1 MLGST
6 HGTLTT
12 DSRRARA
19 IACGEHPAQ
28 AVHGRPAGAGDLDV
42 SGRPLYAAV
51 PDLDRFFR
59 PESVAVVGA
68 SDTEG
73 RPNTG
78 ITRQLLA
85 WSERVGARLHPVHPT
100 RESVFGI
107 PCAPSVAALPEQVDL
122 AVLLL
127 SDPLPVIG
135 ELAEAKVKFAVAF
148 ASGFAETGAEGAAA
162 QERLAAAVARADGLR
177 LLGPN
182 TNLNAFERFREDL
195 DGPAIALITQSGH
208 QGRPLFSL
216 QELGIRLSHWAPT
229 GNEADLETADFISYF
244 AERPE
249 VGAIAAYVEGLKDG
263 RAFLLAADRAA
274 RRGVPVVAVKV
285 GRTETGA
292 RTAASHTGKL
302 TGADAVVD
310 AAMRQYGVIRVDGL
324 DELQDTATLLAR
336 ARRHRV
342 PDSSA
347 SAPSAPASS
356 APGSAMSSPAASSP
370 AVSRPALPRPEG
382 VVVYSISGGTGAHFA
397 DLATEA
403 GLPLPTLSEAK
414 QAELHQWIPDYLS
427 VANPVDNG
435 GHPVGDWRGPR
446 ILDAILD
453 DPAVGVLICPI
464 TGPFPPMSDKLAQDL
479 VAAAERTDK
488 LVCVVWGSPVG
499 TEAAYRETLLG
510 SSRVA
515 TFRTF
520 ANCITAVRAHL
531 DHTRFTAAYRSPFD
545 EAPRSPSPSFRKA
558 QALMRPGQQL
568 SEHAAKQLL
577 RAYGIRVPREQLVTS
592 AAAAVRAASL
602 VGYPVVMKA
611 SGASIAHK
619 TELGLVKIGLTSASQ
634 IRDAYRELTDIARY
648 EDVSLDGVLVCQM
661 VERGVEMVVGVTH
674 DDLFGPTV
682 TVGLGGV
689 LVEVLRDSA
698 VRVPP
703 FGEDQAHAM
712 LAELRGRALLGGVR
726 GAPPADVD
734 ALVEVVLRVQRMALE
749 LGDQIAELDINPL
762 MVLPRG
768 QGAVALDALAACR

>member
-12 DSRRARA
+12 DSRRARV
-19 IACGEHPAQ
+19 IACGEQRPGPV
-28 AVHGRPAGAGDLDV
+28 VHDRVDDLDV
-42 SGRPLYAAV
+42 SGRPLYADV
-51 PDLDRFFR
+51 PDLTRFFR
-59 PESVAVVGA
+59 PESVAVIGA
-68 SDTEG
+68 SDVAG

-85 WSERVGARLHPVHPT
+85 WAERMGARVHPVHPT
-100 RESVFGI
+100 RPSVFGI
-107 PCAPSVAALPEQVDL
+107 PCAASVAELPPGQVDL
-122 AVLLL
+122 AVLLVA
-127 SDPLPVIG
+127 DPLPVIE
-135 ELAEAKVKFAVAF
+135 ELADAKVRFAVAF
-148 ASGFAETGAEGAAA
+148 ASGFAETGEAGAEA
-162 QERLAAAVARADGLR
+162 QERLADAVRRSGIR

-182 TNLNAFERFREDL
+182 TNLNAFEHFREDL
-195 DGPAIALITQSGH
+195 TGPAIALITQSGH
-208 QGRPLFSL
+208 QGRPVFAL

-244 AERPE
+244 SEQPE

-302 TGADAVVD
+302 TGADEVVD
-310 AAMRQYGVIRVDGL
+310 AAMRQYGVVRVDGL

-336 ARRHRV
+336 AR
-342 PDSSA
+342 
-347 SAPSAPASS
+347 APLAD
-356 APGSAMSSPAASSP
+356 
-370 AVSRPALPRPEG
+370 G
-382 VVVYSISGGTGAHFA
+382 VAVYSISGGTGAHVA
-397 DLATEA
+397 DLAA
-403 GLPLPTLSEAK
+403 GLGLRLPRLSDER
-414 QAELHQWIPDYLS
+414 QAELHQWIPEYLS

-435 GHPVGDWRGPR
+435 GHPVGDRRGR
-446 ILDAILD
+446 KIIDALLA
-453 DPAVGVLICPI
+453 DPSIGVLICPV
-464 TGPFPPMSDKLAQDL
+464 TGPFPPLSDKLVQDL
-479 VAAAERTDK
+479 VAAAEETDK

-499 TEAAYRETLLG
+499 TEPAYRETLLG

-515 TFRTF
+515 TFRTVG
-520 ANCITAVRAHL
+520 NCLTAVRAWLH
-531 DHTRFTAAYRSPFD
+531 HHAFVREYRSPFD
-545 EAPRSPSPSFRKA
+545 EAPRTPSPSFRKA
-558 QALMRPGQQL
+558 EALMRPGRQL

-592 AAAAVRAASL
+592 AAAAVRAAAQ

-611 SGASIAHK
+611 SGDRIAHK

-634 IRDAYRELTDIARY
+634 VRDTYRELTDIARY
-648 EDVSLDGVLVCQM
+648 EGVSLDGILVCQM
-661 VERGVEMVVGVTH
+661 VEQGVETVVGVTH

-689 LVEVLRDSA
+689 LVEVLHDAA

-712 LAELRGRALLGGVR
+712 LAELRGSALLDGVR
-726 GAPPADVD
+726 GRPPADRD

-749 LGDQIAELDINPL
+749 LGDHIAELDINPL
-762 MVLPRG
+762 LVLPRG
-768 QGAVALDALAACR
+768 QGAVALDALVVCR

>member
-12 DSRRARA
+12 DSRRARV
-19 IACGEHPAQ
+19 IACGEQPSPV
-28 AVHGRPAGAGDLDV
+28 VHGRPAEVDDLDV
-42 SGRPLYAAV
+42 SGRPLYATV

-59 PESVAVVGA
+59 PESVAVIGA
-68 SDTEG
+68 SDAEG

-78 ITRQLLA
+78 ITRQLIGWA
-85 WSERVGARLHPVHPT
+85 ERVGARLHPVHPT
-100 RESVFGI
+100 RGEVFGL
-107 PCAPSVAALPEQVDL
+107 PCLPSVADLPEQVDL
-122 AVLLL
+122 AVVLVGN
-127 SDPLPVIG
+127 PLPVIE
-135 ELAEAKVKFAVAF
+135 ELAEAKVRFAVAF
-148 ASGFAETGAEGAAA
+148 ASGFAETGADGAAA
-162 QERLAAAVARADGLR
+162 QARLAAAVRGSGLR

-182 TNLNAFERFREDL
+182 TNLNAFENFRDDL

-208 QGRPLFSL
+208 QGRPVFAM
-216 QELGIRLSHWAPT
+216 QQLGVRLSHWAPT

-244 AERPE
+244 SERPE
-249 VGAIAAYVEGLKDG
+249 VGAIACYVEGLKDG
-263 RAFLLAADRAA
+263 RSFLLAADRAA
-274 RRGVPVVAVKV
+274 RRKVPVVAVKV

-310 AAMRQYGVIRVDGL
+310 AAMRQFGVIRVDGL
-324 DELQDTATLLAR
+324 DELQDTAALLAR
-336 ARRHRV
+336 AR
-342 PDSSA
+342 
-347 SAPSAPASS
+347 APQAH
-356 APGSAMSSPAASSP
+356 
-370 AVSRPALPRPEG
+370 G

-397 DLATEA
+397 DLASGA
-403 GLPLPTLSEAK
+403 GLELPVLSDAK
-414 QAELHQWIPDYLS
+414 QAELHTWIPDYLN

-435 GHPVGDWRGPR
+435 GHPVGDWRGR
-446 ILDAILD
+446 KIIDAILA

-479 VAAAERTDK
+479 VDAAEQTDK

-531 DHTRFTAAYRSPFD
+531 DHARFTSAYRSPFD
-545 EAPRSPSPSFRKA
+545 EAPRTPSPSFRKA

-592 AAAAVRAASL
+592 AAAAVRAASQ

-611 SGASIAHK
+611 SGAQIAHK

-634 IRDAYRELTDIARY
+634 VRDAYRELTDIARY
-648 EDVSLDGVLVCQM
+648 EGISLDGVLVCQM

-674 DDLFGPTV
+674 DQLFGPTV

-689 LVEVLRDSA
+689 LVEVLRDTA

-703 FGEDQAHAM
+703 FGDDQARAM
-712 LAELRGRALLGGVR
+712 LSELRGRALLDGVR
-726 GAPPADVD
+726 GGPPVDVD
-734 ALVEVVLRVQRMALE
+734 ALVEVVIRVQRMALE
-749 LGDQIAELDINPL
+749 LGDGISELDINPL

-768 QGAVALDALAACR
+768 QGAVALDALVMCR

>member
-6 HGTLTT
+6 HGTFTT
-12 DSRRARA
+12 DPRRAHVV
-19 IACGEHPAQ
+19 ACGELPPH
-28 AVHGRPAGAGDLDV
+28 AVHGRAVTADGADDLDV
-42 SGRPLYAAV
+42 SGRPLHADV

-59 PESVAVVGA
+59 PESVAVIGA
-68 SDTEG
+68 SDAEG

-78 ITRQLLA
+78 ITRQLIA
-85 WSERVGARLHPVHPT
+85 WAERVGARLHPVHPT
-100 RESVFGI
+100 RGSVFGI
-107 PCAPSVAALPEQVDL
+107 PCFPSVADLPEQVDL
-122 AVLLL
+122 AVLLVG
-127 SDPLPVIG
+127 DPLPVI
-135 ELAEAKVKFAVAF
+135 EQLAEEKVRFAVAF
-148 ASGFAETGAEGAAA
+148 ASGFAETGEEGAAA
-162 QERLAAAVARADGLR
+162 QERLAAAVRRSGLR

-182 TNLNAFERFREDL
+182 TNLNAFEKFRDDL
-195 DGPAIALITQSGH
+195 EGPAIALITQSGH
-208 QGRPLFSL
+208 QGRPVFTL

-244 AERPE
+244 AGQPE

-274 RRGVPVVAVKV
+274 RNGVPVVAVKV

-292 RTAASHTGKL
+292 RMAASHTGKL

-310 AAMRQYGVIRVDGL
+310 AAMRQFGVIRVDGL
-324 DELQDTATLLAR
+324 DELQDTSALLAR
-336 ARRHRV
+336 AR
-342 PDSSA
+342 P
-347 SAPSAPASS
+347 
-356 APGSAMSSPAASSP
+356 
-370 AVSRPALPRPEG
+370 PRADG
-382 VVVYSISGGTGAHFA
+382 VVVYSISGGTGAHFS

-403 GLPLPTLSEAK
+403 GLTLPTLSDAK
-414 QAELHQWIPDYLS
+414 QTELHQWIPDYLN

-435 GHPVGDWRGPR
+435 GHPVGDWRGR
-446 ILDAILD
+446 KIIDAILD
-453 DPAVGVLICPI
+453 DPQVGVLICPI

-479 VAAAERTDK
+479 VDAAEQTDK

-499 TEAAYRETLLG
+499 TEEAYRTTLLG

-520 ANCITAVRAHL
+520 ANCITAVRAYL
-531 DHTRFTAAYRSPFD
+531 DHHRFTAGYRSPFD

-592 AAAAVRAASL
+592 AAAAVRAAGL

-611 SGASIAHK
+611 SGPQLAHK

-634 IRDAYRELTDIARY
+634 VRDAYRELTDIARY
-648 EDVSLDGVLVCQM
+648 EGVPLDGVLVCQM
-661 VERGVEMVVGVTH
+661 VERGVEMVVGVTQ
-674 DDLFGPTV
+674 DPLFGPTV

-689 LVEVLRDSA
+689 LVEVLRDAA

-703 FGEDQAHAM
+703 FGENQAQAM
-712 LAELRGRALLGGVR
+712 LSELRGRALLDGVR

-749 LGDQIAELDINPL
+749 LGEDIAELDINPL

-768 QGAVALDALAACR
+768 QGAVALDAFAVCR

>member
-19 IACGEHPAQ
+19 IACGEQRPGP
-28 AVHGRPAGAGDLDV
+28 AVHGRPADVDDLDV
-42 SGRPLYAAV
+42 SGRPLYADV

-59 PESVAVVGA
+59 PESVAVIGA
-68 SDTEG
+68 SDADG

-78 ITRQLLA
+78 ITRQLIA
-85 WSERVGARLHPVHPT
+85 WAGRVGTRLHPVHPT

-107 PCAPSVAALPEQVDL
+107 PCAPSVADLPEQVDL
-122 AVLLL
+122 AVLLVA
-127 SDPLPVIG
+127 DPLPVVE
-135 ELAEAKVKFAVAF
+135 ELAEAKVRFAVAF
-148 ASGFAETGAEGAAA
+148 ASGFAETGEEGAAA
-162 QERLAAAVARADGLR
+162 QDRLAAAVRRSGMR

-182 TNLNAFERFREDL
+182 TNLNAFEEFRDDL

-208 QGRPLFSL
+208 QGRPVFAL
-216 QELGIRLSHWAPT
+216 QELGVRLSHWAPT
-229 GNEADLETADFISYF
+229 GNEADLEAADFLSYF
-244 AERPE
+244 AEQPE

-263 RAFLLAADRAA
+263 RSFLLAADRAA

-285 GRTETGA
+285 GRTETGS

-324 DELQDTATLLAR
+324 DELQDTAALLAR
-336 ARRHRV
+336 AR
-342 PDSSA
+342 P
-347 SAPSAPASS
+347 
-356 APGSAMSSPAASSP
+356 
-370 AVSRPALPRPEG
+370 PRADG
-382 VVVYSISGGTGAHFA
+382 VVVYSISGGTGAHVA
-397 DLATEA
+397 DLAVSA
-403 GLPLPTLSEAK
+403 GLRLPVLSEAR
-414 QAELHQWIPDYLS
+414 QSELHQWIPEYLS

-435 GHPVGDWRGPR
+435 GHPVGDWRGR
-446 ILDAILD
+446 KIIDAILD
-453 DPAVGVLICPI
+453 DPEVGVLICPI
-464 TGPFPPMSDKLAQDL
+464 TGPFPPLSDRLVRDL
-479 VAAAERTDK
+479 VDAAEQTDK

-499 TEAAYRETLLG
+499 TEPAYREALLG

-515 TFRTF
+515 TFRTVG
-520 ANCITAVRAHL
+520 NCLTAVRAHL
-531 DHTRFTAAYRSPFD
+531 AHHRFVRDYRSPFD
-545 EAPRSPSPSFRKA
+545 EAPRTPSPSFRKA
-558 QALMRPGQQL
+558 RELMRPGQQL

-592 AAAAVRAASL
+592 AAAAVRAAGL

-611 SGASIAHK
+611 SGAQLAHK
-619 TELGLVKIGLTSASQ
+619 TELGLVKIGLTSAAQ
-634 IRDAYRELTDIARY
+634 VRDAYRELTDIARY
-648 EDVSLDGVLVCQM
+648 EGVSLDGVLVCQM

-689 LVEVLRDSA
+689 LVEVLRDAA

-703 FGEDQAHAM
+703 FGEDQARDM
-712 LAELRGRALLGGVR
+712 LGDLRGRALLDGVR
-726 GAPPADVD
+726 GRPPADVD
-734 ALVEVVLRVQRMALE
+734 ALVEVILRVQRMALE
-749 LGDQIAELDINPL
+749 LGGELAELDINPL

-768 QGAVALDALAACR
+768 QGAVALDALVVCR

>member
-12 DSRRARA
+12 DSRRARVA
-19 IACGEHPAQ
+19 ACGEPPSP
-28 AVHGRPAGAGDLDV
+28 VVRGRAADAGDLDV
-42 SGRPLYAAV
+42 SGRPLHADV

-68 SDTEG
+68 SDAEG
-73 RPNTG
+73 RPHTG

-85 WSERVGARLHPVHPT
+85 WAERVGARLHPVHPT
-100 RESVFGI
+100 RQSVFGM
-107 PCAPSVAALPEQVDL
+107 PCSPSVADLPEQVDL
-122 AVLLL
+122 AVLLV
-127 SDPLPVIG
+127 SDPLPVLE
-135 ELAEAKVKFAVAF
+135 ELGAAKVKFAVVF
-148 ASGFAETGAEGAAA
+148 ASGFAETGQEGAAA
-162 QERLAAAVARADGLR
+162 QTVLASAARRAGVR

-182 TNLNAFERFREDL
+182 TNLNAFERFRDDL
-195 DGPAIALITQSGH
+195 KGPAIALITQSGH
-208 QGRPLFSL
+208 QGRPVFAL

-229 GNEADLETADFISYF
+229 GNEADLETADFLSYF

-249 VGAIAAYVEGLKDG
+249 VGAIACYIEGLKDG

-285 GRTETGA
+285 GRTEAGA

-302 TGADAVVD
+302 TGADDVID

-336 ARRHRV
+336 AR
-342 PDSSA
+342 
-347 SAPSAPASS
+347 
-356 APGSAMSSPAASSP
+356 SPRAD
-370 AVSRPALPRPEG
+370 G
-382 VVVYSISGGTGAHFA
+382 VVVYSISGGTGAHVA
-397 DLATEA
+397 DLATGA
-403 GLPLPTLSEAK
+403 GLRLPVLSEAK
-414 QAELHQWIPDYLS
+414 QAELHQWIPEYLS
-427 VANPVDNG
+427 VANPVDSG
-435 GHPVGDWRGPR
+435 GHPVGDERGR
-446 ILDAILD
+446 KIIDALLD
-453 DPAVGVLICPI
+453 DPEVGVLICPI
-464 TGPFPPMSDKLAQDL
+464 TGPFPPLSDKLVRDL
-479 VAAAERTDK
+479 VDAAEHTDK

-510 SSRVA
+510 SSRVV
-515 TFRTF
+515 TFRTV
-520 ANCITAVRAHL
+520 ANCVSAVRAHL
-531 DHTRFTAAYRSPFD
+531 DHHRFVRGYRSPFD
-545 EAPRSPSPSFRKA
+545 EAPRTPSPSFRKA

-592 AAAAVRAASL
+592 AAAAVRAAGL

-611 SGASIAHK
+611 SGAQIAHK

-634 IRDAYRELTDIARY
+634 VREAYRELTDIARY
-648 EDVSLDGVLVCQM
+648 EGIKLDGVLVCQM
-661 VERGVEMVVGVTH
+661 VERGVEMVVGVSH
-674 DDLFGPTV
+674 DRLFGPTV

-689 LVEVLRDSA
+689 LVEVLRDAA

-703 FGEDQAHAM
+703 FGEEQARDM
-712 LAELRGRALLGGVR
+712 LSELRGRALLDGVR
-726 GAPPADVD
+726 GRPAADLD

-749 LGDQIAELDINPL
+749 LGDRIAELDINPL

-768 QGAVALDALAACR
+768 QGAVALDALAVCR

>member
-12 DSRRARA
+12 DFRARVE
-19 IACGEHPAQ
+19 ACGETPRT
-28 AVHGRPAGAGDLDV
+28 AVHSTATPEEPDALDV
-42 SGRPLYAAV
+42 SGRPLHSEV

-59 PESVAVVGA
+59 PESVAVIGA
-68 SDTEG
+68 SDAEG

-78 ITRQLLA
+78 ITRQLIA
-85 WSERVGARLHPVHPT
+85 WAERVGARVHPVHPT
-100 RESVFGI
+100 RTAVFGL
-107 PCAPSVAALPEQVDL
+107 PCHATVAELPEQVDL
-122 AVLLL
+122 AVLLVA
-127 SDPLPVIG
+127 DPIPVIE
-135 ELAEAKVKFAVAF
+135 ELADTKVKFAVAF
-148 ASGFAETGAEGAAA
+148 ASGFAETGDAGAAA
-162 QERLAAAVARADGLR
+162 QARLAAAVRRSGLR

-182 TNLNAFERFREDL
+182 TNLNAFEEFREDL

-208 QGRPLFSL
+208 QGRPVYTL

-229 GNEADLETADFISYF
+229 GNEADLETSDFISYF

-249 VGAIAAYVEGLKDG
+249 VGAIACYVEGLKDG

-274 RRGVPVVAVKV
+274 RNKVPVVAVKV

-292 RTAASHTGKL
+292 RMAASHTGKL
-302 TGADAVVD
+302 TGADTVVD
-310 AAMRQYGVIRVDGL
+310 AAMRQFGVIRVDGL
-324 DELQDTATLLAR
+324 DELQDTAALLAR
-336 ARRHRV
+336 AR
-342 PDSSA
+342 P
-347 SAPSAPASS
+347 
-356 APGSAMSSPAASSP
+356 
-370 AVSRPALPRPEG
+370 PRADG
-382 VVVYSISGGTGAHFA
+382 VVVYSISGGTGAHFS

-403 GLPLPTLSEAK
+403 GLTLPTLSDAK
-414 QAELHQWIPDYLS
+414 QAELHQWIPSYLN

-435 GHPVGDWRGPR
+435 GHPVGDWRGR
-446 ILDAILD
+446 KIIDAILA
-453 DPAVGVLICPI
+453 DPSVGVLICPI

-479 VAAAERTDK
+479 VDAAEATDK
-488 LVCVVWGSPVG
+488 LVCVIWGSPVG
-499 TEAAYRETLLG
+499 TEEAYRTTLLG

-520 ANCITAVRAHL
+520 GNCITAVRAYLEH
-531 DHTRFTAAYRSPFD
+531 HRFTAAYRSPFAD
-545 EAPRSPSPSFRKA
+545 APRTPSPSHRKA

-592 AAAAVRAASL
+592 AAAAVRAAGL

-611 SGASIAHK
+611 SGPQLAHK
-619 TELGLVKIGLTSASQ
+619 TELGLVKVGLTSASQ
-634 IRDAYRELTDIARY
+634 IRDAYRELTDTARY
-648 EDVSLDGVLVCQM
+648 ENVPLDGILVCQM
-661 VERGVEMVVGVTH
+661 IERGVEMVVGVTQ
-674 DDLFGPTV
+674 DPLFGPTV

-689 LVEVLRDSA
+689 LVEVLRDAA

-703 FGEDQAHAM
+703 FGEDQARTM
-712 LAELRGRALLGGVR
+712 LRELRGHALLEGVR

-749 LGDQIAELDINPL
+749 LGDDLSELDINPL

-768 QGAVALDALAACR
+768 QGAVALDALAVCR

>member
-12 DSRRARA
+12 DSRRARV
-19 IACGEHPAQ
+19 IACGEQPSPV
-28 AVHGRPAGAGDLDV
+28 VHGRPTEVDDLDV

-59 PESVAVVGA
+59 PGSMAVIGA
-68 SDTEG
+68 SDAEG

-78 ITRQLLA
+78 ITRQLIGWA
-85 WSERVGARLHPVHPT
+85 ERVGARLHPVHPT
-100 RESVFGI
+100 RRSVFGL
-107 PCAPSVAALPEQVDL
+107 PCFPSVADLPEQVDL
-122 AVLLL
+122 AVLLVG
-127 SDPLPVIG
+127 DPLPVIG
-135 ELAEAKVKFAVAF
+135 ELAEAKVRFAVAF

-162 QERLAAAVARADGLR
+162 QTRLAAAVRGSGLR

-182 TNLNAFERFREDL
+182 TNLNAFENFRDDL
-195 DGPAIALITQSGH
+195 DGPAVALITQSGH
-208 QGRPLFSL
+208 QGRPVFAM
-216 QELGIRLSHWAPT
+216 QQLGVRISHWAPT

-244 AERPE
+244 SERPE
-249 VGAIAAYVEGLKDG
+249 VGAIACYVEGLKDG
-263 RAFLLAADRAA
+263 RSFLLAADRAA
-274 RRGVPVVAVKV
+274 RRKVPVVAVKV

-302 TGADAVVD
+302 TGADTVVD
-310 AAMRQYGVIRVDGL
+310 AVMRQYGVIRVDGL
-324 DELQDTATLLAR
+324 DELQDTAALLAR
-336 ARRHRV
+336 AR
-342 PDSSA
+342 
-347 SAPSAPASS
+347 APQAD
-356 APGSAMSSPAASSP
+356 
-370 AVSRPALPRPEG
+370 G

-403 GLPLPTLSEAK
+403 GLDLPVLSEAR
-414 QAELHQWIPDYLS
+414 QAELHTWIPEYLN

-435 GHPVGDWRGPR
+435 GHPVGDWRGR
-446 ILDAILD
+446 KIIDAILA
-453 DPAVGVLICPI
+453 DPAVGVLVCPI

-479 VAAAERTDK
+479 VDAAEQTDK

-531 DHTRFTAAYRSPFD
+531 DHARFTAAYRSPFD
-545 EAPRSPSPSFRKA
+545 EAPRTPSPSFRKA

-568 SEHAAKQLL
+568 SEHGAKQLL

-592 AAAAVRAASL
+592 AAAAVRAASQ

-611 SGASIAHK
+611 SGAQIAHK

-634 IRDAYRELTDIARY
+634 VRDAYRELTDIARY
-648 EDVSLDGVLVCQM
+648 EGISLDGVLVCQM

-674 DDLFGPTV
+674 DQLFGPTV

-689 LVEVLRDSA
+689 LVEVLRDTA

-703 FGEDQAHAM
+703 FGDDQARAM
-712 LAELRGRALLGGVR
+712 LSELRGRALLDGVR
-726 GAPPADVD
+726 GGPPVDVD
-734 ALVEVVLRVQRMALE
+734 ALVEVVIRVQRMALE
-749 LGDQIAELDINPL
+749 LGDEISELDINPL

-768 QGAVALDALAACR
+768 QGAVALDALVMCR

>member
-12 DSRRARA
+12 DSRRARV
-19 IACGEHPAQ
+19 IACGEQPSPV
-28 AVHGRPAGAGDLDV
+28 VHGRPAEVHDLDV
-42 SGRPLYAAV
+42 SGRPLYAGV

-59 PESVAVVGA
+59 PESVAVIGA
-68 SDTEG
+68 SDAEG

-78 ITRQLLA
+78 ITRQLIA
-85 WSERVGARLHPVHPT
+85 WAERVGARLHPVHPT
-100 RESVFGI
+100 RQSVFGI
-107 PCAPSVAALPEQVDL
+107 PCLPSISDLPEQVDL
-122 AVLLL
+122 AVLLVG
-127 SDPLPVIG
+127 DPLPVI
-135 ELAEAKVKFAVAF
+135 EKLAEAKVKFAVAF
-148 ASGFAETGAEGAAA
+148 ASGFAETGAEGALA
-162 QERLAAAVARADGLR
+162 QARLATAVAGSGLR

-182 TNLNAFERFREDL
+182 TNLNAFEKFRDDL

-208 QGRPLFSL
+208 QGRPVFAM
-216 QELGIRLSHWAPT
+216 QELGVRLSHWAPT

-244 AERPE
+244 SERPE
-249 VGAIAAYVEGLKDG
+249 VGAIACYVEGLKDG
-263 RAFLLAADRAA
+263 RSFLLAADRAA

-302 TGADAVVD
+302 TGADTVVD
-310 AAMRQYGVIRVDGL
+310 AAMRQFGVIRVDGL
-324 DELQDTATLLAR
+324 DELQDTAALLAR
-336 ARRHRV
+336 AR
-342 PDSSA
+342 
-347 SAPSAPASS
+347 APQAD
-356 APGSAMSSPAASSP
+356 
-370 AVSRPALPRPEG
+370 G

-397 DLATEA
+397 DLASGA
-403 GLPLPTLSEAK
+403 GLSLPTLSPDK
-414 QAELHQWIPDYLS
+414 QAELHEWIPEYLN

-435 GHPVGDWRGPR
+435 GHPVGDWRGR
-446 ILDAILD
+446 KIIDAILA
-453 DPAVGVLICPI
+453 DPSVGVLICPI

-479 VAAAERTDK
+479 VDAAEQTDK

-520 ANCITAVRAHL
+520 ANCITAVRAYL
-531 DHTRFTAAYRSPFD
+531 DHHRFAASYRSPFD
-545 EAPRSPSPSFRKA
+545 EAPRTPSPSFRKA

-602 VGYPVVMKA
+602 IGYPLVMKA
-611 SGASIAHK
+611 SGAQIAHK
-619 TELGLVKIGLTSASQ
+619 TELGLVKLPLTSASQ
-634 IRDAYRELTDIARY
+634 VRDAYRELTDIARY
-648 EDVSLDGVLVCQM
+648 EGISLDGVLVCQM

-674 DDLFGPTV
+674 DELFGPTV

-689 LVEVLRDSA
+689 LVEVLRDAA

-703 FGEDQAHAM
+703 FGDDQARAM
-712 LAELRGRALLGGVR
+712 LAELRGRALLDGVR
-726 GAPPADVD
+726 GAPPVDID
-734 ALVEVVLRVQRMALE
+734 ALVEVVIRVQRMALE
-749 LGDQIAELDINPL
+749 LGDDISELDINPL

-768 QGAVALDALAACR
+768 QGAVALDALVMCR

>member
-12 DSRRARA
+12 DFRARVE
-19 IACGEHPAQ
+19 ACGETPRT
-28 AVHGRPAGAGDLDV
+28 AVHSSAAPSADDAIPVDV
-42 SGRPLYAAV
+42 GGRPLHADV

-59 PESVAVVGA
+59 PESVAVIGA
-68 SDTEG
+68 SDAEG

-78 ITRQLLA
+78 ITRRLIA
-85 WSERVGARLHPVHPT
+85 WAERVGARIHPVHPT
-100 RESVFGI
+100 RPTVFGLA
-107 PCAPSVAALPEQVDL
+107 CHASVADLPEQVDL
-122 AVLLL
+122 AVLLVA
-127 SDPLPVIG
+127 DPLPVIE
-135 ELAEAKVKFAVAF
+135 ELADTKVKFAVAF
-148 ASGFAETGAEGAAA
+148 ASGFAETGGAGAAA
-162 QERLAAAVARADGLR
+162 QERLAAAVQRSGLR

-182 TNLNAFERFREDL
+182 TNLNAFEEFRDDL

-208 QGRPLFSL
+208 QGRPVYTL

-229 GNEADLETADFISYF
+229 GNEADLETSDFISYF
-244 AERPE
+244 AEQPE
-249 VGAIAAYVEGLKDG
+249 VGAIACYVEGLKDG
-263 RAFLLAADRAA
+263 RSFLLAADRAA
-274 RRGVPVVAVKV
+274 RNGVPVVAVKV

-302 TGADAVVD
+302 TGADTVVD
-310 AAMRQYGVIRVDGL
+310 AAMRQFGVIRVDGL
-324 DELQDTATLLAR
+324 DELQDTAALLAR
-336 ARRHRV
+336 ARR
-342 PDSSA
+342 PKAD
-347 SAPSAPASS
+347 
-356 APGSAMSSPAASSP
+356 
-370 AVSRPALPRPEG
+370 G
-382 VVVYSISGGTGAHFA
+382 VVVYSISGGTGAHFS

-403 GLPLPTLSEAK
+403 GLTLPTLSQVK
-414 QAELHQWIPDYLS
+414 QDELHQWIPPYLN

-435 GHPVGDWRGPR
+435 GHPVGDWRGR
-446 ILDAILD
+446 KIIDAILA
-453 DPAVGVLICPI
+453 DPSVGVLICPI

-479 VAAAERTDK
+479 VDAAEQTDK
-488 LVCVVWGSPVG
+488 LICVIWGSPVG
-499 TEAAYRETLLG
+499 TEDAYRTTLLG

-520 ANCITAVRAHL
+520 GNCITAVRAYLGH
-531 DHTRFTAAYRSPFD
+531 HRFTAGYRSPFED
-545 EAPRSPSPSFRKA
+545 APRTPSPSYRKA

-592 AAAAVRAASL
+592 AAAAVRAAGL

-611 SGASIAHK
+611 SGPQLGHK

-648 EDVSLDGVLVCQM
+648 ENVPLDGILVCQM
-661 VERGVEMVVGVTH
+661 VERGVEMVVGVTQ

-689 LVEVLRDSA
+689 LVEVLHDAA

-703 FGEDQAHAM
+703 FGEDQARAM
-712 LAELRGRALLGGVR
+712 LTELRGHALLEGVR

-734 ALVEVVLRVQRMALE
+734 ALVEVILRIQRMAMEFGDE
-749 LGDQIAELDINPL
+749 LAELDINPL

-768 QGAVALDALAACR
+768 QGAVALDALAVCR

>member
-12 DSRRARA
+12 DSRRARV
-19 IACGEHPAQ
+19 IACGEQPSPV
-28 AVHGRPAGAGDLDV
+28 VHGRPAEVHDLDV
-42 SGRPLYAAV
+42 SGRPLYAGV

-59 PESVAVVGA
+59 PESVAVIGA
-68 SDTEG
+68 SDAEG

-78 ITRQLLA
+78 ITQQLIA
-85 WSERVGARLHPVHPT
+85 WAERVGARLHPVHPT
-100 RESVFGI
+100 RQSVFGI
-107 PCAPSVAALPEQVDL
+107 PCFPSISDLPEQVDL
-122 AVLLL
+122 AVLLVG
-127 SDPLPVIG
+127 DPLPVI
-135 ELAEAKVKFAVAF
+135 EKLAEAKVKFAVAF
-148 ASGFAETGAEGAAA
+148 ASGFAETGAEGALA
-162 QERLAAAVARADGLR
+162 QARLATAVAGSGLR

-182 TNLNAFERFREDL
+182 TNLNAFERFRDDL

-208 QGRPLFSL
+208 QGRPVFAM
-216 QELGIRLSHWAPT
+216 QELGVRLSHWAPT

-244 AERPE
+244 SERPE
-249 VGAIAAYVEGLKDG
+249 VGAIACYVEGLKDG
-263 RAFLLAADRAA
+263 RSFLLAADRAA

-302 TGADAVVD
+302 TGADTVVD

-324 DELQDTATLLAR
+324 DELQDTAALLAR
-336 ARRHRV
+336 AR
-342 PDSSA
+342 
-347 SAPSAPASS
+347 APQAD
-356 APGSAMSSPAASSP
+356 
-370 AVSRPALPRPEG
+370 G

-397 DLATEA
+397 DLASEA
-403 GLPLPTLSEAK
+403 GLSLPTLPPDK
-414 QAELHQWIPDYLS
+414 QAELHEWIPDYLN

-435 GHPVGDWRGPR
+435 GHPVGDWRGR
-446 ILDAILD
+446 KIIDAILA
-453 DPAVGVLICPI
+453 DPSVGVLICPI

-479 VAAAERTDK
+479 VDAAEQTDK

-520 ANCITAVRAHL
+520 ANCITAVRAYL
-531 DHTRFTAAYRSPFD
+531 DHHRFAAAYRSPFD
-545 EAPRSPSPSFRKA
+545 EAPRTPSPSFRKA

-568 SEHAAKQLL
+568 SEHAAKSLL
-577 RAYGIRVPREQLVTS
+577 RTYGIRVPREQLVTS

-602 VGYPVVMKA
+602 IGYPLVMKA
-611 SGASIAHK
+611 SGVQIAHK
-619 TELGLVKIGLTSASQ
+619 TELGLVKLPLTSASQ
-634 IRDAYRELTDIARY
+634 VRDAYRELTDIARY
-648 EDVSLDGVLVCQM
+648 EGISLDGVLVCQM

-674 DDLFGPTV
+674 DELFGPTV

-689 LVEVLRDSA
+689 LVEVLRDTA

-703 FGEDQAHAM
+703 FGEDQARTM
-712 LAELRGRALLGGVR
+712 LAELRGRALLDGVR
-726 GAPPADVD
+726 GAPPVDID
-734 ALVEVVLRVQRMALE
+734 ALVEVVIRVQRMALE
-749 LGDQIAELDINPL
+749 LGDDIAELDINPL

-768 QGAVALDALAACR
+768 QGAVALDALVVCR

>member
-12 DSRRARA
+12 DSRRARV
-19 IACGEHPAQ
+19 IACGEQPAP
-28 AVHGRPAGAGDLDV
+28 AVHGRPAATDDLDV
-42 SGRPLYAAV
+42 SGRPLYAGV

-85 WSERVGARLHPVHPT
+85 WAERVGARLHPVHPT
-100 RESVFGI
+100 RGSVFGI
-107 PCAPSVAALPEQVDL
+107 PCVAAVTDLPEQVDL
-122 AVLLL
+122 AVLLVA
-127 SDPLPVIG
+127 DPLPVIEQLG
-135 ELAEAKVKFAVAF
+135 ETKVRFAVAF

-162 QERLAAAVARADGLR
+162 QAQLTAAVQRSGLR

-182 TNLNAFERFREDL
+182 TNLNAFEKFREDL

-208 QGRPLFSL
+208 QGRPVFTM
-216 QELGIRLSHWAPT
+216 QELGVRLSHWAPT
-229 GNEADLETADFISYF
+229 GNEADLESADFISYF
-244 AERPE
+244 AEQPE
-249 VGAIAAYVEGLKDG
+249 VGAIACYVEGLKDG
-263 RAFLLAADRAA
+263 RSFLLAADRAA

-302 TGADAVVD
+302 TGADTVVD
-310 AAMRQYGVIRVDGL
+310 AAMRQYGVVRVDGL
-324 DELQDTATLLAR
+324 DELQDTAALLAR
-336 ARRHRV
+336 AR
-342 PDSSA
+342 PPSSD
-347 SAPSAPASS
+347 
-356 APGSAMSSPAASSP
+356 
-370 AVSRPALPRPEG
+370 G
-382 VVVYSISGGTGAHFA
+382 VVVYSISGGTGAHFS

-403 GLPLPTLSEAK
+403 GLRLPRLSDTK
-414 QAELHQWIPDYLS
+414 QAELHQWIPEYLDVS
-427 VANPVDNG
+427 NPIDNG
-435 GHPVGDWRGPR
+435 GHPVGDWRGR
-446 ILDAILD
+446 KIIDAILA
-453 DPAVGVLICPI
+453 DPAVGVLVCPI

-479 VAAAERTDK
+479 VDAAEQTDK

-531 DHTRFTAAYRSPFD
+531 DHARFVASYRSPFD
-545 EAPRSPSPSFRKA
+545 EAPRSPSPSYRKA
-558 QALMRPGQQL
+558 QALMRPGSRL

-592 AAAAVRAASL
+592 AAAAVRAAGL

-611 SGASIAHK
+611 SGARLAHK

-634 IRDAYRELTDIARY
+634 VRDAYRELTDIARY

-661 VERGVEMVVGVTH
+661 VEPGVEMVVGVTH

-689 LVEVLRDSA
+689 LVEVLRDTA

-703 FGEDQAHAM
+703 FGEDQARTM
-712 LAELRGRALLGGVR
+712 LDELRGRALLDGVR
-726 GAPPADVD
+726 GRPPADLD

-749 LGDQIAELDINPL
+749 LDGELSELDINPL

-768 QGAVALDALAACR
+768 QGAVALDALAVCR

>member
-12 DSRRARA
+12 DSRRARV
-19 IACGEHPAQ
+19 IACGEQPSPV
-28 AVHGRPAGAGDLDV
+28 VHGRPADVDDLDV
-42 SGRPLYAAV
+42 GGRPLYAGV

-59 PESVAVVGA
+59 PESLAVVGA
-68 SDTEG
+68 SDAEG

-85 WSERVGARLHPVHPT
+85 WAERVGARLHPVHPT
-100 RESVFGI
+100 REAVFGI
-107 PCAPSVAALPEQVDL
+107 PCFPSVADLPEQVDL
-122 AVLLL
+122 AVLLVA
-127 SDPLPVIG
+127 DPLPVV
-135 ELAEAKVKFAVAF
+135 EQLAEAKVKFAVAF
-148 ASGFAETGAEGAAA
+148 ASGFAETGEAGAEA
-162 QERLAAAVARADGLR
+162 QARLAAAVRRSGLR

-182 TNLNAFERFREDL
+182 TNLNAFEHFRDDL

-208 QGRPLFSL
+208 QGRPVFAL

-244 AERPE
+244 SEQPE
-249 VGAIAAYVEGLKDG
+249 VGAIACYVEGLKDG
-263 RAFLLAADRAA
+263 RSFLLAADRAA

-302 TGADAVVD
+302 TGADTVVD

-324 DELQDTATLLAR
+324 DQLQDTSALLAR
-336 ARRHRV
+336 AR
-342 PDSSA
+342 PPLAD
-347 SAPSAPASS
+347 
-356 APGSAMSSPAASSP
+356 
-370 AVSRPALPRPEG
+370 G
-382 VVVYSISGGTGAHFA
+382 VAVYSISGGTGAHFA

-403 GLPLPTLSEAK
+403 GLHLPTLSAAK
-414 QAELHQWIPDYLS
+414 QTELHEWIPGYLN
-427 VANPVDNG
+427 VANPVDSG
-435 GHPVGDWRGPR
+435 GHPVGDWRGR
-446 ILDAILD
+446 KIIDAILA
-453 DPAVGVLICPI
+453 DPEVGVLVCPI
-464 TGPFPPMSDKLAQDL
+464 TGPFPPMSDKLARDL
-479 VAAAERTDK
+479 VEAAEQTDK
-488 LVCVVWGSPVG
+488 LVCVIWGSPVG

-520 ANCITAVRAHL
+520 ANCVTAVRAHL
-531 DHTRFTAAYRSPFD
+531 DHARFTASYRSPFD
-545 EAPRSPSPSFRKA
+545 EAPRTPSPSFRKA
-558 QALMRPGQQL
+558 RALMRPGQAL
-568 SEHAAKQLL
+568 SEHAAKLLL

-592 AAAAVRAASL
+592 AAAAVRAAGL

-611 SGASIAHK
+611 SGGQIAHK

-634 IRDAYRELTDIARY
+634 VRDAYRELTDIARY
-648 EDVSLDGVLVCQM
+648 EGVDLDGVLVCQM

-689 LVEVLRDSA
+689 LVEVLRDTA

-703 FGEDQAHAM
+703 FGEEQARDM
-712 LAELRGRALLGGVR
+712 LTELRGRALLDGVR
-726 GAPPADVD
+726 GRPPADLD
-734 ALVEVVLRVQRMALE
+734 ALVEVVMRVQRMALE
-749 LGDQIAELDINPL
+749 LGDELAELDINPL

-768 QGAVALDALAACR
+768 QGAVALDALAVCGPGPDPDADQPLP

>member
-28 AVHGRPAGAGDLDV
+28 AVHGRPAEAGDLDV
-42 SGRPLYAAV
+42 SGRPLYADV

-59 PESVAVVGA
+59 PEAVAVVGA
-68 SDTEG
+68 SDAEG

-122 AVLLL
+122 AVLLV
-127 SDPLPVIG
+127 SDPLPLIG

-162 QERLAAAVARADGLR
+162 QERLADAVARADGLR

-208 QGRPLFSL
+208 QGRPVFSL
-216 QELGIRLSHWAPT
+216 QEIGIRLSHWAPT

-336 ARRHRV
+336 ARRTTR
-342 PDSSA
+342 A
-347 SAPSAPASS
+347 
-356 APGSAMSSPAASSP
+356 APGSAVPATGVP
-370 AVSRPALPRPEG
+370 RTAVPRPEG

-531 DHTRFTAAYRSPFD
+531 DHSRFTAAYRSPFD

-661 VERGVEMVVGVTH
+661 VERGVEMVVGMTH

-712 LAELRGRALLGGVR
+712 LAELRGRALLDGVR

-768 QGAVALDALAACR
+768 QGAVALDALAVCR

>member
-12 DSRRARA
+12 DFRARVE
-19 IACGEHPAQ
+19 ACGETPRT
-28 AVHGRPAGAGDLDV
+28 AVHSSAAPSADDAVAVDV
-42 SGRPLYAAV
+42 SGRPLHADV

-59 PESVAVVGA
+59 PESVAVIGA
-68 SDTEG
+68 SDAEG

-78 ITRQLLA
+78 ITRQLIA
-85 WSERVGARLHPVHPT
+85 WAERVGARIHPVHPT
-100 RESVFGI
+100 RPTVFGLA
-107 PCAPSVAALPEQVDL
+107 CHASVADLPEQVDL
-122 AVLLL
+122 AVLLVA
-127 SDPLPVIG
+127 DPLPVIE
-135 ELAEAKVKFAVAF
+135 ELAETKVKFAVAF
-148 ASGFAETGAEGAAA
+148 ASGFAETGDAGAAA
-162 QERLAAAVARADGLR
+162 QDRLGAAVRRSGLR

-182 TNLNAFERFREDL
+182 TNLNAFEEFRDDL

-208 QGRPLFSL
+208 QGRPVYSL

-229 GNEADLETADFISYF
+229 GNEADLETSDFISYF
-244 AERPE
+244 AEQPE
-249 VGAIAAYVEGLKDG
+249 VGAIACYVEGLKDG
-263 RAFLLAADRAA
+263 RSFLLAADRAA
-274 RRGVPVVAVKV
+274 RNGVPVVAVKV

-292 RTAASHTGKL
+292 RMAASHTGKL
-302 TGADAVVD
+302 TGADTVVD
-310 AAMRQYGVIRVDGL
+310 AAMRQFGVIRVDGL
-324 DELQDTATLLAR
+324 DELQDTAALLAR
-336 ARRHRV
+336 ARK
-342 PDSSA
+342 PKAD
-347 SAPSAPASS
+347 
-356 APGSAMSSPAASSP
+356 
-370 AVSRPALPRPEG
+370 G
-382 VVVYSISGGTGAHFA
+382 VVVYSISGGTGAHFS

-403 GLPLPTLSEAK
+403 GLTLPTLSQAK
-414 QAELHQWIPDYLS
+414 QDELHQWIPEYLN

-435 GHPVGDWRGPR
+435 GHPVGDWRGR
-446 ILDAILD
+446 KIIDAILA

-464 TGPFPPMSDKLAQDL
+464 TGPFPPMSDRLAQDL
-479 VAAAERTDK
+479 VDAAETSDK
-488 LVCVVWGSPVG
+488 LICVIWGSPVG
-499 TEAAYRETLLG
+499 TEDAYRTTLLG

-520 ANCITAVRAHL
+520 GNCITAVRAYLGH
-531 DHTRFTAAYRSPFD
+531 HRFTAGYRSPFED
-545 EAPRSPSPSFRKA
+545 APRTPSPSYRKA

-592 AAAAVRAASL
+592 AAAAVRAAGL

-611 SGASIAHK
+611 SGPQLGHK

-648 EDVSLDGVLVCQM
+648 ENVPLDGILVCQM
-661 VERGVEMVVGVTH
+661 VERGVEMVVGVTQ

-689 LVEVLRDSA
+689 LVEVLHDAA

-703 FGEDQAHAM
+703 FGEDQARAM
-712 LAELRGRALLGGVR
+712 LTELRGHALLEGVR

-734 ALVEVVLRVQRMALE
+734 ALVEVVLRIQRMALE
-749 LGDQIAELDINPL
+749 LGDELSELDINPL

-768 QGAVALDALAACR
+768 QGAVALDALAICR